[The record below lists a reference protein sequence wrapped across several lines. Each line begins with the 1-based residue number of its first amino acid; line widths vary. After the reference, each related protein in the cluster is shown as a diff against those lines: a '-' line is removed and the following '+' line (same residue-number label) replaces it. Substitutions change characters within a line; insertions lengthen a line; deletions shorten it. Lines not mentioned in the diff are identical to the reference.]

1 MSFPSIP
8 AAFAAQLAE
17 HPDALAV
24 SSGDDRLTYRE
35 LDERANRLA
44 NRLLG
49 LGVRADEP
57 VAVLLERSAEV
68 VVAFLAVVKA
78 GGCYL
83 PLHSAYPL
91 ERMRRIVA
99 DARPAVLITDRAWE
113 ARGLPECDR
122 TVVTDTDTDT
132 ELPGMSCEAPP
143 MPDDPRK
150 LAHVMYTSGTTGT
163 PKGVAI
169 THAGVLS
176 LALDPCW
183 AEGDRHARVPMVA
196 PYAFDVSTY
205 EIWVPLLHGGCVV
218 VPPAG
223 DIDLD
228 TLRRLV
234 TEDRVTALHLTA
246 GLFRVVAE
254 EAPELLDGL
263 REVMTGGDVVSP
275 VAVRKVLDACPG
287 LVVRVLYGPAENTL
301 FTTQST
307 WRAPFTARP
316 TMPIGTPMAGVRVH
330 VLDEDRRPVPAG
342 TVGELYVAGERLARG
357 YLNQPGLTEERF
369 PAGEPD
375 GPEQRMYRTGD
386 LVRYGSDGLL
396 EFVGRADDQVKIR
409 GFRVE
414 AGEVEAVLAGHA
426 DVADVAVVPQ
436 ETGTGEKTLVA
447 YLVPGSSG
455 VTAAELGAWARQSLP
470 GYMVPSA
477 FVTVPRLPLTPN
489 GKLDRDALPRAA
501 GITSTGSGAA
511 RTATERELC
520 GIFAEVLAVPEV
532 AVDDDF
538 FDLGGQSLNALRLVN
553 RIKVVL
559 GVPVRVDAVFDSPT
573 VAQLAARIDASATGT
588 PRSRHASR
596 QPTG

>member
-8 AAFAAQLAE
+8 AAFAASLAE
-17 HPDALAV
+17 NPDAPAV
-24 SSGDDRLTYRE
+24 SSADERLTYRE

-99 DARPAVLITDRAWE
+99 EARPAVLLADKVWE

-122 TVVTDTDTDT
+122 TVVVDTDAG
-132 ELPGMSCEAPP
+132 LPGMSSDAPP
-143 MPDDPRK
+143 MPDDPRR

-183 AEGDRHARVPMVA
+183 AEGDRHLRVPMVA

-205 EIWVPLLHGGCVV
+205 EVWVPLLHGGCVV

-234 TEDRVTALHLTA
+234 AEDRVTALHLTA

-254 EAPELLDGL
+254 EAPELLGGA

-275 VAVRKVLDACPG
+275 AAVRKVLEACPG

-307 WRAPFTARP
+307 WRAPFTDRP
-316 TMPIGTPMAGVRVH
+316 TMPIGAPMAGVRVH
-330 VLDEDRRPVPAG
+330 VLDEERKPVPEG

-357 YLNQPGLTEERF
+357 YLNRPDLTGERF
-369 PAGEPD
+369 PAGD
-375 GPEQRMYRTGD
+375 SAGPEQRMYRTGD

-414 AGEVEAVLAGHA
+414 AGEVEAVLAGHE
-426 DVADVAVVPQ
+426 DVADVAVVPR
-436 ETGTGEKTLVA
+436 ETGTGEKSLVA
-447 YLVPGSSG
+447 YLVPGPSG
-455 VTAAELGAWARQSLP
+455 VTTTELDAWARQSLP

-477 FVTVPRLPLTPN
+477 FVTVARLPLTPN

-501 GITSTGSGAA
+501 EAAPTGSGTP
-511 RTATERELC
+511 RNATERELC
-520 GIFAEVLAVPEV
+520 GIFAEVLGVPEV
-532 AVDDDF
+532 GVDDDF

-573 VAQLAARIDASATGT
+573 VAELAARIAASTGGT

-596 QPTG
+596 QPAG